1 MTQEEF
7 FRYALD
13 TEPLADHL
21 LDRQPP
27 MRLVHDLSVRTG
39 VQPARIWAMTL
50 AGYVPWMIDTL
61 DTTDAAC
68 LHTYATQYQTLLQCH
83 TPWMSKGL
91 YNRKTDRYCLP
102 WLGEPDP
109 SDHALCL
116 ACLRTDRVPHL
127 RIFWQLHLMGSC
139 PLHSC
144 LLAIIPWPALSTVRD
159 TDSPTEPADRDLLI
173 VDELSLQAVTHGMVR
188 FQCGSYM
195 PAAVYVRFLRSL
207 IEELFCRRGA
217 AGACADTIVA
227 LWEAVGCRPYTG
239 LMASKPFERL
249 TRQQQRNTLRV
260 VGRLL
265 SDLPTSLQRWMP
277 LTAWRPVQLQRLPYA
292 LSHICQRSHAD
303 RGDDLPTRTTLQP
316 PKTPR
321 CGIRAKTFSLQE
333 AITAIEQLVQSDEG
347 AEQLIRFITA
357 YSSRQTPE
365 QLWQLIREI
374 RASAPVS
381 SQCR

>member
-1 MTQEEF
+1 MTTGHRWPLHPQPQPDESLSSWVSRLAHEYEMTQEEF

-116 ACLRTDRVPHL
+116 ACLRTDRDPHL
-127 RIFWQLHLMGSC
+127 RIFCQLHLMGSC

-188 FQCGSYM
+188 FQ
-195 PAAVYVRFLRSL
+195 
-207 IEELFCRRGA
+207 
-217 AGACADTIVA
+217 
-227 LWEAVGCRPYTG
+227 
-239 LMASKPFERL
+239 
-249 TRQQQRNTLRV
+249 
-260 VGRLL
+260 
-265 SDLPTSLQRWMP
+265 
-277 LTAWRPVQLQRLPYA
+277 
-292 LSHICQRSHAD
+292 
-303 RGDDLPTRTTLQP
+303 
-316 PKTPR
+316 
-321 CGIRAKTFSLQE
+321 
-333 AITAIEQLVQSDEG
+333 
-347 AEQLIRFITA
+347 
-357 YSSRQTPE
+357 
-365 QLWQLIREI
+365 
-374 RASAPVS
+374 
-381 SQCR
+381 